1 MPERGVVLAHTFDE
15 NAFVDAYDKATGK
28 KLGKVPKA
36 HLKIFPNLSETP
48 KARAVNPKPAEAP
61 KIPDFISSKTE
72 KEG

>member
-1 MPERGVVLAHTFDE
+1 MAHTFDE
-15 NAFVDAYDKATGK
+15 DAFVDAYDKATGK

-48 KARAVNPKPAEAP
+48 KARAAKPKPVEAH
-61 KIPDFISSKTE
+61 KLPDFVTSNTE

>member
-1 MPERGVVLAHTFDE
+1 MAHTFDE
-15 NAFVDAYDKATGK
+15 DAFVDAYDKATGK

-48 KARAVNPKPAEAP
+48 KAKVKPKPVEAH
-61 KIPDFISSKTE
+61 KLPDFVTSNTE